1 MLVTSMENVEAKNK
15 EAIDME
21 NKKNKMYLEI
31 DSCSENESFA
41 RVAVA
46 AFCTRLD
53 PTLEEIEDIKT
64 AVSEAVTNAV
74 IHGYEGGEGII
85 MIETTIT
92 GNEVEI
98 KIQDK
103 GCGIEDIEKAREPL
117 FTTKPEEERSGMGFS
132 FMEIFMDSLEV
143 ISEKNKGTSI
153 IMKKTIGNLL

>member
-1 MLVTSMENVEAKNK
+1 MLVKSRENMEAENK
-15 EAIDME
+15 EVMDMTKT
-21 NKKNKMYLEI
+21 NRMYLEI

-53 PTLEEIEDIKT
+53 PVLEEIEDIKT

-74 IHGYEGGEGII
+74 IHGYEGGEGTII
-85 MIETTIT
+85 IETIIT

-98 KIQDK
+98 KIQDT
-103 GCGIEDIEKAREPL
+103 GCGIEDIEQAKEPL
-117 FTTKPEEERSGMGFS
+117 FTTRPEEERSGMGFS

-143 ISEKNKGTSI
+143 ISEKNKGTTV
-153 IMKKTIGNLL
+153 IMKKVIGSPM